1 MRNDLVTMAVKAGL
15 IGSLLL
21 PVAVR
26 AATEGCEP
34 NEILVAE
41 DENNWYCKDAT
52 AYRNGRGPELAANY
66 CSTKLKVDADQGAI
80 RNLGFDI
87 DAGRFEMYRDVA
99 TEEQAELKNKVM
111 MEMVGQ
117 SLKVV
122 GNLADQAKPLNPWNV
137 NKSAKMLE
145 DNGFGNPA
153 LIAALRKI
161 AQVRGKPA
169 LAAAYANFEKLAESG
184 LEGYS
189 TGRGI
194 AKDPGTWKL
203 QLLAGALKVMQ
214 GNEAAGLVIT
224 GAEFSESLA
233 YLYYVGG
240 QVDDLN
246 RVTDDKLARL
256 AGLGKRL
263 KDDVDAKVSAKQAW
277 QSEMNIPVAPS
288 CAK

>member
-1 MRNDLVTMAVKAGL
+1 MRTDLVTLTIKAGL
-15 IGSLLL
+15 VGSLLL
-21 PVAVR
+21 PATMR
-26 AATEGCEP
+26 AATDGCKP

-41 DENNWYCKDAT
+41 DENNWYCKDAK
-52 AYRNGRGPELAANY
+52 AYQNTRGPRLATEY
-66 CSTKLKVDADQGAI
+66 CSTKLKVDADQSAI

-87 DAGRFEMYRDVA
+87 DAERFETYRQVA
-99 TEEQAELKNKVM
+99 KDEQAELKNKVM

-117 SLKVV
+117 GLKVV
-122 GNLADQAKPLNPWNV
+122 GNLAEQARPLNPWNV

-145 DNGFGNPA
+145 DNGFGNPE

-161 AQVRGKPA
+161 ALVRGKPA
-169 LAAAYANFEKLAESG
+169 MAAAYAKFEKLAESG

-189 TGRGI
+189 TGRGM

-214 GNEAAGLVIT
+214 GNQAAGLVIT

-246 RVTDDKLARL
+246 QITDDKLANL
-256 AGLGKRL
+256 AGLGERL
-263 KDDVDAKVSAKQAW
+263 KDDVDDMVSAKQAW
-277 QSEMNIPVAPS
+277 QSEMDIPVAPS